1 MVVVFCLFCTKER
14 KLKKVVLKKTTFRR
28 PLNSLGSIESH
39 WICDKLKTWLYA
51 QHLSQGVSETDSEV
65 GVIPANTQLQT
76 ALSVRSA
83 TEAQKAHVE
92 LSISTP
98 NGMCRFPQVLQS
110 RARWTRAESE
120 RGGNAASYVGAE
132 VQYIKIRKQPYMI

>member
-1 MVVVFCLFCTKER
+1 MF
-14 KLKKVVLKKTTFRR
+14 
-28 PLNSLGSIESH
+28 
-39 WICDKLKTWLYA
+39 
-51 QHLSQGVSETDSEV
+51 QGVSETDSEV

-98 NGMCRFPQVLQS
+98 NGTSRHPNSSHTLLDHSTLRKRRNVLLC
-110 RARWTRAESE
+110 
-120 RGGNAASYVGAE
+120 VGAE
-132 VQYIKIRKQPYMI
+132 VQYMRKIQKQLYRI